1 MAAAPLR
8 MLAPVAVVHP
18 MGVQEVTPLP
28 RHMASALR
36 TRALVGNNGLMGLQ
50 LAPACKALVGREH
63 PKVACIPTTA
73 VASATCPCNAAG
85 VSTEHVCNA
94 YDTVLAFLRAFGPSA
109 GCGPLADLASCLAAP
124 ALAALLFDKTLAVI

>member
-18 MGVQEVTPLP
+18 MGVQDVTPLP

-73 VASATCPCNAAG
+73 VASAICPCNAAG
-85 VSTEHVCNA
+85 VSTEIVCNA
-94 YDTVLAFLRAFGPSA
+94 YDTVLAFLRA
-109 GCGPLADLASCLAAP
+109 LAHLLVVGLWQTWLLALQ
-124 ALAALLFDKTLAVI
+124 LLHLQLRCSTRL